1 MKEKKYINLNE
12 AADILGV
19 SRQTMSRITYAKDF
33 PCTRLSRRVLINK
46 EKMLEW
52 LEKNKKINY

>member
-1 MKEKKYINLNE
+1 MEEKKYINLNE

>member
-1 MKEKKYINLNE
+1 MEEKIYINLNE

-19 SRQTMSRITYAKDF
+19 SRQTMSKITFAKDF

-46 EKMLEW
+46 DKMLEW